1 MVKQSFAIVGL
12 FLSCFSLHL
21 RAAPLS
27 LSVTWVRGPDTEER
41 NAHYVTN
48 REPLLNTP
56 FFKLPV
62 GAIEPQGW
70 VRKQLELEAEG
81 FTGHLTELSGFL
93 RKEGNAW
100 LSPTGEGERGWE
112 EVPYWLKG
120 YANLAYVLGDK
131 KMLDETR
138 LWIEG
143 ALGSQKAD
151 GWFGP
156 DQGRKGAATRLQ
168 GREDLWPNAIMLFCL
183 MDYYSYT
190 ADPRVIELMT
200 NYADYLKTVPE
211 ERFLVGYWPKM
222 RGGDLLMSVY
232 WLYNHT
238 GDKELLDLAQKV
250 HRCTARWDEDVINWH
265 NVNMSQAFGEPGT
278 YYLQSRNPVHL
289 AACERNYRKIR
300 TLYGQ
305 VPGGMFG
312 GDENCR
318 PGYSGPRQAIE
329 TCGIVEMMLSHETLL
344 WISGAVKWADR
355 CEDVTFNSLPASM
368 TADMKAL
375 RYLTAPNMVLSDS
388 RNKAPGIQNG
398 GPMFHMN
405 PHGHRCCQHNSGH
418 GWPYY
423 AQHLWM
429 GSADNGLAAMLYAA
443 STVTAR
449 VGSGQAV
456 TIRQS
461 THYPFEEAVLF
472 DVTVDQ
478 PVAFP
483 LYLRIPGWCTQ
494 ARVKVNGQGLAVPV
508 RPEGYVRIERR
519 WQDGDRVYLELPM
532 SLQTTTW
539 RANMDSVSVH
549 RGPLTFSLKIDEQ
562 VVRNGGT
569 DAWPAWDIRPAS
581 AWNYG
586 LSLKPGPPTESFRVI
601 HKGWPPNHMPFT
613 QAGNPIEIRAQG
625 CRIEAWTVDHRG
637 LIQEIQPSPIAVDTP
652 VEELTLIPMGAARL
666 RISAFPRIAAPGQS
680 GHIWEKLPEPQA
692 SHVHDAYEALRDGQ
706 VPENS
711 NDHSIPRFTWWDHRG
726 TEEWVNIVLP
736 EAMPV
741 AEVSVYWFDDTG
753 QGQCR
758 VPRSWSLLYEDS
770 EGMWLPVEDPGD
782 FHVARD
788 AFNTVR
794 FKKVTTGR
802 LRIQVQLQ
810 PRYSGGILEVQ
821 VQ

>member
-1 MVKQSFAIVGL
+1 MANKTSAIIWLFVVGITL
-12 FLSCFSLHL
+12 
-21 RAAPLS
+21 PLS
-27 LSVTWVRGPDTEER
+27 AASTRGTWVLRPDTTER
-41 NAHYVTN
+41 NTNYVTN

-62 GAIEPQGW
+62 GTIEPQGW
-70 VRKQLELEAEG
+70 LRQQLELEAGG
-81 FTGHLTELSGFL
+81 FTGHLTELSEFL
-93 RKEGNAW
+93 RKDGNAW
-100 LSPTGEGERGWE
+100 LSPTGQGERGWE

-120 YANLAYVLGDK
+120 YANLAFVLGNK
-131 KMLDETR
+131 KMEDEAQTW
-138 LWIEG
+138 LEG

-183 MDYYSYT
+183 MDYFEYSR
-190 ADPRVIELMT
+190 DRRVIDLMT
-200 NYADYLKTVPE
+200 KYANYLKTVPE

-238 GDKELLDLAQKV
+238 GDPELLDLAQKV
-250 HRCTARWDEDVINWH
+250 HRRTARWDEDVINWH

-278 YYLQSRNPVHL
+278 YHLQSHDPADLV
-289 AACERNYRKIR
+289 ACERNYEKMR

-329 TCGIVEMMLSHETLL
+329 TCGIVEMMLSDETLL

-429 GSADNGLAAMLYAA
+429 GSADNGLAAMFYMA
-443 STVTAR
+443 STVRAK
-449 VGSGQAV
+449 VGQGQQV
-456 TIRQS
+456 TMRQS
-461 THYPFEEAVLF
+461 THYPFEEAILL
-472 DVTVDQ
+472 DVTLDR
-478 PVAFP
+478 PVNFP
-483 LYLRIPGWCTQ
+483 LYLRIPGWCTR
-494 ARVKVNGQGLAVPV
+494 ARVKVNGQRLSVAA
-508 RPEGYVRIERR
+508 RPGGYVRIERLWR
-519 WQDGDRVYLELPM
+519 SGDAVHLELPM
-532 SLQTTTW
+532 DLHTTVW

-549 RGPLTFSLKIDEQ
+549 YGPLTFSLKIDEN

-569 DAWPAWDIRPAS
+569 DAWPAWDIQPAS

-586 LSLKPGPPTESFRVI
+586 LVWDRARLHESFQVI
-601 HKGWPPNHMPFT
+601 QRGWPINNMPFT
-613 QAGNPIEIRAQG
+613 HGGNPIEIKARG
-625 CRIEAWTVDHRG
+625 RRIAAWTLDHQG
-637 LIQEIQPSPIAVDTP
+637 LVQEIQPSPIVTDTP
-652 VEELTLIPMGAARL
+652 VEDLTLIPMGAARL
-666 RISAFPRIAAPGQS
+666 RLSAFPQMAAPGKP
-680 GHIWEKLPEPQA
+680 GHTWQKLPKPQA
-692 SHVHDAYEALRDGQ
+692 SHVHDSYEAITDGRLPQ
-706 VPENS
+706 NS

-736 EAMPV
+736 EAQN
-741 AEVSVYWFDDTG
+741 VSRFAVYWFDDTG
-753 QGQCR
+753 VGQCR
-758 VPRSWSLLYEDS
+758 VPQSWSLLYETDD
-770 EGMWLPVEDPGD
+770 GQWRPVEDPGD
-782 FHVARD
+782 FGTAKD
-788 AFNTVR
+788 AFNTVPFTSVKTR
-794 FKKVTTGR
+794 R
-802 LRIQVQLQ
+802 LRIKVTLQ
-810 PRYSGGILEVQ
+810 PGFSGGILEAQ

>member
-1 MVKQSFAIVGL
+1 MLKQSCMIIGL
-12 FLSCFSLHL
+12 CLSCFRLDL
-21 RAAPLS
+21 CAAPLS
-27 LSVTWVRGPDTEER
+27 ATWVRSPDTEER
-41 NAHYVTN
+41 NRHYVVN
-48 REPLLNTP
+48 RAPLLNTP

-81 FTGHLTELSGFL
+81 FTGHLTELSRFL

-100 LSPTGEGERGWE
+100 LSPTGQGERGWE

-120 YANLAYVLGDK
+120 YANLAFVLGDK
-131 KMLDETR
+131 KMLDETQ

-190 ADPRVIELMT
+190 GDPRVIELMT
-200 NYADYLKTVPE
+200 HYADYLKTVPE

-238 GDKELLDLAQKV
+238 ADRELLDLAQKV

-278 YYLQSRNPVHL
+278 YYLQSQNPVHL
-289 AACERNYRKIR
+289 AACERNYQKIR
-300 TLYGQ
+300 ALYGQ

-318 PGYSGPRQAIE
+318 PEHSGPRQAIE
-329 TCGIVEMMLSHETLL
+329 TCGIVEMMLSDETLL

-388 RNKAPGIQNG
+388 RNKAPGIQNS

-429 GSADNGLAAMLYAA
+429 GSADNGLAAMFYAA

-472 DVTVDQ
+472 DVTVDR
-478 PVAFP
+478 PVTFP

-494 ARVKVNGQGLAVPV
+494 ACVKVNGQRLEVQA
-508 RPEGYVRIERR
+508 RPEGYVRIDRT
-519 WQDGDRVYLELPM
+519 WQNGDTVYLELPM
-532 SLQTTTW
+532 RLQTTTW

-549 RGPLTFSLKIDEQ
+549 HGPLTFSLKIDEQ

-569 DAWPAWDIRPAS
+569 DTWPAWDILPGS

-586 LSLKPGPPTESFRVI
+586 LSLKQGPPSESFQVI
-601 HKGWPPNHMPFT
+601 RKGWPPNSMPFT
-613 QAGNPIEIRAQG
+613 HAGNPIEIRAQG
-625 CRIEAWTVDHRG
+625 HRIESWTMDHQG
-637 LIQEIQPSPIAVDTP
+637 LIQEIQSSPIAVDTP

-666 RISAFPRIAAPGQS
+666 RISAFPRIAAEGQS
-680 GHIWEKLPEPQA
+680 GYTWQKLPKPQA
-692 SHVHDAYEALRDGQ
+692 SHVHDTYEALCDGK

-726 TEEWVNIVLP
+726 TEEWVNIILP
-736 EAMPV
+736 EANPV
-741 AEVSVYWFDDTG
+741 SEVSVYWFDDTG

-770 EGMWLPVEDPGD
+770 EGQWLPVENPGD
-782 FHVARD
+782 FRVARD

-794 FKKVTTGR
+794 FQSVTTGR